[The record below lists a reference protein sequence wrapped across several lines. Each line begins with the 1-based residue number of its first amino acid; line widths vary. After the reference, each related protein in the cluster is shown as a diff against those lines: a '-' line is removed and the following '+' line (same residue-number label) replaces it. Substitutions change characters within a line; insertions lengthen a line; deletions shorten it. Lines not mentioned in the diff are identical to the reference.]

1 MGDVLSNVIGAPFSP
16 YIIEQLKLRASLG
29 STNNRTNEQILYLAN
44 KMSWTKLSSFVNI
57 KPAQEQPLSKFY
69 ANLFDGQTP
78 PGDYSKPN
86 SLAKNWILQAGTT
99 EYNNGTYNL
108 RYGLGPNNAYGLGGI
123 EQQGYRPM
131 PGLTSVTIDTKG
143 TLGSLR
149 EATINFSVWNMTQL
163 NVIEALYFRL
173 GYTMLLEWGHVN
185 YFDNNGQYITNPYG
199 LDVFSYDSKEKINQA
214 VTQRNIETYGNYD
227 AMLGTVTNFFF
238 SFNSQGG
245 YDCNIKL
252 IGLGSIIDTLRINQT
267 FTMTNSLR
275 NQVQQAEKQIEA
287 KKAEELRLLDIK
299 NREKDGKPGTILP
312 VVTDLSSLKA
322 IYESTA
328 KFKASDDWAKSI
340 SFLSTQY
347 VGTTGTPSTDYY
359 YKANGTSPAYN
370 DELNNDPNNIGAD
383 RTGLFLNKNARRQKW
398 QRIPANIS
406 PQNPQ
411 PVKLDLTLLNN
422 LAVFDR
428 QFYVSATS
436 NSSTIKYKTG
446 LSDITLNV
454 NSYLEPNKT
463 LTYLDIA
470 GAFDTA
476 LLQSNNS
483 LYKL

>member
-185 YFDNNGQYITNPYG
+185 YFDNNG
-199 LDVFSYDSKEKINQA
+199 
-214 VTQRNIETYGNYD
+214 NI
-227 AMLGTVTNFFF
+227 L
-238 SFNSQGG
+238 
-245 YDCNIKL
+245 
-252 IGLGSIIDTLRINQT
+252 
-267 FTMTNSLR
+267 
-275 NQVQQAEKQIEA
+275 QI
-287 KKAEELRLLDIK
+287 L
-299 NREKDGKPGTILP
+299 
-312 VVTDLSSLKA
+312 TD
-322 IYESTA
+322 
-328 KFKASDDWAKSI
+328 
-340 SFLSTQY
+340 
-347 VGTTGTPSTDYY
+347 
-359 YKANGTSPAYN
+359 
-370 DELNNDPNNIGAD
+370 
-383 RTGLFLNKNARRQKW
+383 
-398 QRIPANIS
+398 
-406 PQNPQ
+406 
-411 PVKLDLTLLNN
+411 
-422 LAVFDR
+422 
-428 QFYVSATS
+428 
-436 NSSTIKYKTG
+436 
-446 LSDITLNV
+446 
-454 NSYLEPNKT
+454 
-463 LTYLDIA
+463 
-470 GAFDTA
+470 
-476 LLQSNNS
+476 
-483 LYKL
+483 